1 MVKKIS
7 SAVLATL
14 VLASVLFAFW
24 VGGTIMENSASDT
37 PSKNKPADYVIILG
51 CRLDGDKPGK
61 ALSQRIDAAV
71 EYLNEQPSALVV
83 CSGGQGNDEE
93 ISEAYAISLALQD
106 KGIARSRI
114 ILEDKSHNTFEN
126 LSFSKKILTNRR
138 DGLPYSVYI
147 ATSDYHVYRTR
158 RLANYVGFVEPMVM
172 SAKSSATVFYP
183 GFIREI
189 AAVIRS
195 YFVFR

>member
-1 MVKKIS
+1 
-7 SAVLATL
+7 
-14 VLASVLFAFW
+14 
-24 VGGTIMENSASDT
+24 MENSHSDIS
-37 PSKNKPADYVIILG
+37 SKNNPADYVIILG

-71 EYLNEQPSALVV
+71 EYLNNQPSSLVV
-83 CSGGQGNDEE
+83 CSGGKGDDEE
-93 ISEAYAISLALQD
+93 ISEAYAISMALQS

-114 ILEDKSHNTFEN
+114 LIEAKSHNTFEN
-126 LSFSKKILTNRR
+126 LSFSKELIDRR
-138 DGLPYSVYI
+138 RQGLPYSVYI

-158 RLANYVGFVEPMVM
+158 NLANYVGFVDPMVM